1 MPTFRCELVHGAKTP
16 YDTWTFVIVP
26 DDVRRALGGNAR
38 IPVRGT
44 VAGAPIRATI
54 SKGEGVHRFAVTRDV
69 QDAAG
74 VRVGDEV
81 EIVIEVDT
89 ATRSVP
95 VPSELR
101 EVLDAEGLWPAFEKL
116 APSHRRAWSEHVA
129 EAKKP
134 ETRSRRASKAPDAI
148 RARLFPGQR

>member
-1 MPTFRCELVHGAKTP
+1 MARMPTFRCELVHGAKTP

-74 VRVGDEV
+74 VDRG
-81 EIVIEVDT
+81 
-89 ATRSVP
+89 P
-95 VPSELR
+95 P
-101 EVLDAEGLWPAFEKL
+101 
-116 APSHRRAWSEHVA
+116 
-129 EAKKP
+129 
-134 ETRSRRASKAPDAI
+134 APDRLDLESHGIEMPGRSGTRALGEWTYPLLAREQPVVARGERAPRREDVVEAFVI
-148 RARLFPGQR
+148 RGRGDDRDPERAPLVR